1 MTRTITGLCV
11 AGAISCA
18 ISLAA
23 QTPTSTTTQRTT
35 ASDATAHDIT
45 VTGCVAKAA
54 DGRFTLTN
62 AMVEPMATGTTAGTT
77 TAGSTTAGTT
87 TGATTTA
94 GTTTAGTTTA
104 TSPTV
109 IGTTSAS
116 TPAMTWTLTGG
127 TDLDKHLGHK
137 IQVMGQTTWFA
148 GRPMTSTNPTGT
160 TTGTTGTTAGATTGT
175 TTAGARMTPGP
186 TVDVRTIKMLTASC
200 P

>member
-11 AGAISCA
+11 AGAVSCA

-23 QTPTSTTTQRTT
+23 QTPASTTTQRTT
-35 ASDATAHDIT
+35 TSDAAAHDIT

-77 TAGSTTAGTT
+77 TAGST

-137 IQVMGQTTWFA
+137 IQVMGQTTWVA

-175 TTAGARMTPGP
+175 TTAARMTPGP